1 MNPLP
6 HTLLAAALTCCLA
19 APALA
24 DGPSVSIRAG
34 ANELVIAVD
43 GDRAA
48 EAVTPVD
55 ADESAFFEPDPF
67 VPDVHPSREDAAR
80 ALGTKWATLAA
91 GRWERKPD
99 RVRIMCPDEAVF
111 FPLQES
117 IRARLRDVPVER
129 CDGTLCQSE
138 NAPPGEAWLYAEVTE
153 AKPDRTTRR
162 VNGSRSSDRNN
173 NTTGG
178 PGGSVSVRSTGA
190 SDAAA
195 ITKFVDKPWVADFA
209 RFGAQ
214 NRGRWVVARSDPD
227 RPATSPLD
235 AMKSARSAA
244 AREVLP
250 LVLSRLPRAGRYDH
264 GAVLRSIENRLLGD
278 RLVADRFP
286 QKYERPYGSLYRE
299 SVLLDASDARL
310 DPLAREIRGSLES
323 QREARVNAFAAAG
336 AILLVTYALYRLAN
350 AFTKGY
356 FTWSLR
362 TAAAVVAAGAVTV
375 IVALA

>member
-6 HTLLAAALTCCLA
+6 LTLLAAALTCCIA
-19 APALA
+19 APTLA
-24 DGPSVSIRAG
+24 DGGFVSIRAG

-43 GDRAA
+43 EDRTA
-48 EAVTPVD
+48 EAVTPVG

-80 ALGTKWATLAA
+80 ALGTHWATLAA
-91 GRWERKPD
+91 ERWKHKPD
-99 RVRIMCPDEAVF
+99 RVRIMCPDKAAF
-111 FPLQES
+111 FPLQAS

-129 CDGTLCQSE
+129 CDGRLCQSE
-138 NAPPGEAWLYAEVTE
+138 NAPPGEAWLYADVTE
-153 AKPDRTTRR
+153 AKPGQKARR
-162 VNGSRSSDRNN
+162 VNGNSNSSNP
-173 NTTGG
+173 TGG
-178 PGGSVSVRSTGA
+178 PGGSVSVRSAGG

-195 ITKFVDKPWVADFA
+195 ITKFVDKPWVADLA

-250 LVLSRLPRAGRYDH
+250 LVLSRLPRAGRYNE

-286 QKYERPYGSLYRE
+286 QKFERPYGNLYRE
-299 SVLLDASDARL
+299 TVLLDASDARL
-310 DPLAREIRGSLES
+310 DPVVSEITASLDS
-323 QREARVNAFAAAG
+323 QREARVNGFAAAG

-350 AFTKGY
+350 AFTRGY

-362 TAAAVVAAGAVTV
+362 TAAAVVAAGAVTL